1 VAPFQRATEIDPKN
15 GPALLNLGRAQR
27 TLEHYDQAE
36 KTFRQLSALPDKEY
50 RPIHA
55 VYLFGRGQREEAIKE
70 FEQLAKADP
79 KDPQAAVRLIRA
91 YLEVKRFPEA
101 EQAME
106 VVLKKNPKQTEVL
119 VERGQLRLAT
129 GHVQEAVQDLT
140 QALHFEPGLAGAH
153 FLLSKAH
160 QFRGDEAARRQEL
173 GEALKT
179 DPFYL
184 RARIDLAESLIASKG
199 AAAALEYLNQAPQAQ
214 QRFPA
219 LIVSRNWALLAI
231 GDKAALRK
239 SIDEGLEIQKTPE
252 LLLQDGYLRIQN
264 KDFAGARASL
274 QKALEL
280 SPEEVRALD
289 AVSKTYLAEKK
300 PALALGFVQD
310 YVSKYPKSAPLQFLL
325 GEWLLEFKKN
335 AEARTAFGVALQ
347 AAPGF
352 LGAELKLADLDI
364 ADGNLD
370 SARQRLGKVVATP
383 AGKVSAELRLGL
395 IEERPEGNAEAAIGH
410 YRKVLELDPK
420 NLTALNNLAYHLAND
435 TQQFD
440 EALKVAQQ
448 AKEIAPKDPT
458 VDDTIGWAYYNK
470 GLYDTAV
477 KYFEASVATQ
487 PNARRQY
494 HLAMAYF
501 KAGSRLRALAV
512 LTAARKMDPTLPE
525 AEVAGQLLADKGKV
539 KN

>member
-1 VAPFQRATEIDPKN
+1 
-15 GPALLNLGRAQR
+15 
-27 TLEHYDQAE
+27 
-36 KTFRQLSALPDKEY
+36 
-50 RPIHA
+50 
-55 VYLFGRGQREEAIKE
+55 
-70 FEQLAKADP
+70 
-79 KDPQAAVRLIRA
+79 
-91 YLEVKRFPEA
+91 
-101 EQAME
+101 
-106 VVLKKNPKQTEVL
+106 
-119 VERGQLRLAT
+119 
-129 GHVQEAVQDLT
+129 
-140 QALHFEPGLAGAH
+140 
-153 FLLSKAH
+153 
-160 QFRGDEAARRQEL
+160 
-173 GEALKT
+173 
-179 DPFYL
+179 
-184 RARIDLAESLIASKG
+184 
-199 AAAALEYLNQAPQAQ
+199 
-214 QRFPA
+214 
-219 LIVSRNWALLAI
+219 
-231 GDKAALRK
+231 
-239 SIDEGLEIQKTPE
+239 
-252 LLLQDGYLRIQN
+252 
-264 KDFAGARASL
+264 
-274 QKALEL
+274 
-280 SPEEVRALD
+280 
-289 AVSKTYLAEKK
+289 
-300 PALALGFVQD
+300 
-310 YVSKYPKSAPLQFLL
+310 
-325 GEWLLEFKKN
+325 
-335 AEARTAFGVALQ
+335 VALQ